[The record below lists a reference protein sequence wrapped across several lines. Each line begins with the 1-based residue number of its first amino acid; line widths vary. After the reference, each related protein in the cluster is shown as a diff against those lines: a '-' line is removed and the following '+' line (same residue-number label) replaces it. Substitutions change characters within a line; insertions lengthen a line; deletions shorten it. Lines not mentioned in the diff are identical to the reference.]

1 MAGPSTAAARC
12 SGPIRSGSRRSAT
25 GCWSSGAPPATTSGR
40 RPRCSTA
47 WRRRARASSRRSG
60 RAMAGEDVYGSPEH
74 LAFRATVRKLV
85 ETELAPRA
93 REFDEMGR
101 PDKAIF
107 RRLGELGLLG
117 IRYDP
122 KYGGQGLDYS
132 YQAVFLE
139 ELALC
144 DNSGVAMGISV
155 QTDMATPALH
165 HFGSEELKQKYLVPE
180 IGRAS

>member
-1 MAGPSTAAARC
+1 MG
-12 SGPIRSGSRRSAT
+12 
-25 GCWSSGAPPATTSGR
+25 
-40 RPRCSTA
+40 
-47 WRRRARASSRRSG
+47 
-60 RAMAGEDVYGSPEH
+60 GEDVYGSPEH
-74 LAFRATVRKLV
+74 LALRATVRKFV
-85 ETELAPRA
+85 QTELAPRA

-132 YQAVFLE
+132 FHAVFLE

-144 DNSGVAMGISV
+144 DNSGVSNGVSV

-165 HFGSEELKQKYLVPE
+165 RFGSEALRSAFSCRLSA
-180 IGRAS
+180 ASRWRPSP